1 MKKKYIIGS
10 ATAALLLAVGVGAY
24 QINQNQEVPKNDNK
38 VAYIEG
44 GDKKSNTTAKSE
56 NKTQEQINEEEGIS
70 AEQIVVK
77 ITDDG
82 YVTSHGDHY
91 HYYNGKV
98 PFDSL
103 ISEDLIMNDPNY
115 TFNEADVVNEVAD
128 GYIIKVNGNYYLY
141 LKEDSKRKN
150 VRTKQQ
156 IEEQKAKGTQ
166 EAAQKKH
173 KSGKKNSQVSQKS
186 DGRYRTDD
194 GYVFSPTDVIEDTG
208 DAFIVPHGDHFHYIP
223 KKDLSPSELAQAQ
236 AYWDRK
242 TGKVPQ
248 VTQKGGVVQS
258 SGSHSTASTQSSHT
272 TNQGTSQGT
281 RSQQTEQHSS
291 QSQASQHST
300 QNSAQHSSQ
309 NSNAS
314 QQTQQPQKQEETIAD
329 LLKQLYALPLNK
341 RHVESDGL
349 VYDPQTIYSWTDSGV
364 AVPHGDHYHF
374 IPYSQMSPLEEKI
387 TRLLKDNK
395 QSQGNPQPIEDHHHE
410 GEDHSNDAKEATE
423 SGEQSNKDILDKI
436 IGGLSGFS
444 WDDSDDEEDVDNE
457 ATNEDSTD
465 DQATNNE
472 TADDQTADPQTSEND
487 NTQKEMREVGRHLV
501 PKDAVL
507 DESYD
512 YKGWTAQEIY
522 EVIQGKAIVEPDD
535 MLYGLALATE
545 YREGVFIIPHIDHY
559 HYVQLKWIDNEP
571 EIFEVSDKTYN
582 LNEYLATAKY
592 YMENPDKRP
601 KKAGWGEDADIHK
614 GNTDKHD
621 EADHHHHEGE
631 DHHHDEA
638 DHHHEGE
645 DHHDEAEHHH
655 HEGEESHPVT
665 PISEREGK
673 PNSQIV
679 YSAKE
684 VAEAKKAGKY
694 TTSDGY
700 IFDPKDII
708 RDMGDAYI
716 TPHMNHE
723 HWIPKA
729 DLSESE
735 RQAAAEFWASRNNTS
750 EPKNNESKPEN
761 NDATANNSQ
770 LIASKELDAT
780 GLSATE
786 IFDKVMP
793 EKIVPTDKIK
803 GNMYHA
809 VRYVGGQLIIPHLDH
824 YHNVYL
830 SWLDE
835 GSLISDGYSIKE
847 LLATVK
853 YYMAHPEEAP
863 KEAGWGTDAKE
874 ESEPGNTGIWDNNYG
889 IGEEPDDSDSEATT
903 EEEVDDD
910 EDWVEEE
917 DPFDAQMRVEGERHG
932 LSGDDYFNKLFKLAS
947 RYSVALDK
955 MSYAAPGQVTVA
967 KKDGTTVI
975 VALDTLEEVT
985 P

>member
-24 QINQNQEVPKNDNK
+24 QMNQNQEVPKNDNK

-115 TFNEADVVNEVAD
+115 TFNQADVVNEVAD

-141 LKEDSKRKN
+141 LKEGSKREN
-150 VRTKQQ
+150 VRTKAQ
-156 IEEQKAKGTQ
+156 IEEQKEKGTL

-173 KSGKKNSQVSQKS
+173 KSGKKQSQVSQKS

-208 DAFIVPHGDHFHYIP
+208 DGFIVPHGNHFHFIP

-236 AYWDRK
+236 AYWNNK
-242 TGKVPQ
+242 KGSAPQ
-248 VTQKGGVVQS
+248 TTPKGNVAQS

-272 TNQGTSQGT
+272 TNQGTGNQKK
-281 RSQQTEQHSS
+281 EQHSNHS
-291 QSQASQHST
+291 QTSQNST
-300 QNSAQHSSQ
+300 QH
-309 NSNAS
+309 SNAS
-314 QQTQQPQKQEETIAD
+314 QQTQQSQKQENIIAD
-329 LLKQLYALPLNK
+329 LLKQLYALPLK
-341 RHVESDGL
+341 QRHVESDGL
-349 VYDPQTIYSWTDSGV
+349 VYDPQTIYSWSDNGV
-364 AVPHGDHYHF
+364 AVPHGDHYHY

-395 QSQGNPQPIEDHHHE
+395 QTQHNNQQIEEHHHHDEADHHDEGADHHHDA
-410 GEDHSNDAKEATE
+410 DHSNDAKDTTE
-423 SGEQSNKDILDKI
+423 SDKQNNKDILDKI
-436 IGGLSGFS
+436 LGGLSGFS
-444 WDDSDDEEDVDNE
+444 WDNTEDEDDVDNE
-457 ATNEDSTD
+457 STNEDSTD

-472 TADDQTADPQTSEND
+472 TADDKATNPQTSEND
-487 NTQKEMREVGRHLV
+487 NTRKEMRKVGRHWV
-501 PKDAVL
+501 PQDAVL
-507 DESYD
+507 DENYD

-522 EVIQGKAIVEPDD
+522 EAIQGKAIIDPED
-535 MLYGLALATE
+535 MLYGITLATE
-545 YREGVFIIPHIDHY
+545 YKDGVFIIPHIDHY
-559 HYVQLKWIDNEP
+559 HYVQLKWIDKEP
-571 EIFEVSDKTYN
+571 EIFEVSDKTYR
-582 LNEYLATAKY
+582 LNAYLATAKY

-621 EADHHHHEGE
+621 ETDHHHHEGE

-638 DHHHEGE
+638 G
-645 DHHDEAEHHH
+645 HH

-665 PISEREGK
+665 PESEREGK

-684 VAEAKKAGKY
+684 IAEAKKAGKY
-694 TTSDGY
+694 ATSDGY
-700 IFDPKDII
+700 IFDAKDII
-708 RDMGDAYI
+708 RDAGEAYI
-716 TPHMNHE
+716 TPHMDHE
-723 HWIPKA
+723 HWIPKK
-729 DLSESE
+729 DLSEAE
-735 RQAAAEFWASRNNTS
+735 RKAAEEFLASRQNTS
-750 EPKNNESKPEN
+750 ESTNNETAPEK
-761 NDATANNSQ
+761 NDTTANDSQ
-770 LIASKELDAT
+770 LISASELDAT
-780 GLSATE
+780 GLKATDV
-786 IFDKVMP
+786 FAKVLP
-793 EKIVPTDKIK
+793 EKIVPIDKIK

-809 VRYVGGQLIIPHLDH
+809 VRYVDGQLIIPHLDH
-824 YHNVYL
+824 YHNVRL
-830 SWLDE
+830 SWLDQ
-835 GSLISDGYSIKE
+835 GSLLSDGYSIKE
-847 LLATVK
+847 LLATIK

-863 KEAGWGTDAKE
+863 KEDGWGTDAKE
-874 ESEPGNTGIWDNNYG
+874 DTESHIGIWDNNYG
-889 IGEEPDDSDSEATT
+889 FGEEPDDNNSETT
-903 EEEVDDD
+903 ETDEEVDDE
-910 EDWVEEE
+910 EDWEEEE
-917 DPFDAQMRVEGERHG
+917 DPFDAQMRTEGERHG
-932 LSGDDYFNKLFKLAS
+932 LSGDDYFNKLLALTR
-947 RYSVALDK
+947 RYNVAVDK

-975 VALDTLEEVT
+975 VDLATLEEVT